1 MSETQPEKSF
11 EVGKMYKIKSKYM
24 NFFNE
29 LAIGDIKDRNNYVNK
44 DNVKNPPQ
52 YSDEQLTQQMNECTD
67 RIAVYS
73 AANADKTHKFDIKP
87 AWDYT
92 APSKR
97 LESINIP
104 SDKILE
110 DGATD
115 CGDGFIITPIN
126 SNGGSN
132 KKSRKHRRRKQY
144 NKKSRYNRRR

>member
-24 NFFNE
+24 NFFNG
-29 LAIGDIKDRNNYVNK
+29 LTIGDIKERNNYFN
-44 DNVKNPPQ
+44 NPTK
-52 YSDEQLTQQMNECTD
+52 YYDEQLTQQMNECTE
-67 RIAVYS
+67 RTAVYS
-73 AANADKTHKFDIKP
+73 ALNADGTHKFDIKP

-110 DGATD
+110 DGTTD
-115 CGDGFIITPIN
+115 CGDGFIITPVN
-126 SNGGSN
+126 SSGGSN

-144 NKKSRYNRRR
+144 NRMSRYNRRR